1 MKRVIEATIVASV
14 VLLLAGCATKKYV
27 AQQTD
32 PINAKVNEVEKQA
45 QGTQRQLESDEP
57 KISAAAEK
65 ADSADARAGDALG
78 RADAASKKTDQVKS
92 DLRAELNER
101 IANIDDYKPAG
112 DVVVLFKFNSAKLTD
127 EAKQQLDQLGTGR
140 VGGMKR
146 YFVAIEGFTDKTGTP
161 EYNLELSR
169 RRAEAVQTYLVS
181 QHNVPVYRIQI
192 VGLGKDKPVN
202 DEKTRDDRQKNR
214 RVQVTIFSADS
225 GPCIEDLRKRGLLTC
240 QETDRSGFRLDPRRK
255 TAARAESSDRAP
267 GQQPARRRHPEHH
280 GRAVGSPLPVQR
292 QGRLD
297 LAQQIRRG
305 TREEESVCGS
315 PAKNSTP

>member
-45 QGTQRQLESDEP
+45 QGTQKQLESDEP

-225 GPCIEDLRKRGLLTC
+225 GPG
-240 QETDRSGFRLDPRRK
+240 
-255 TAARAESSDRAP
+255 TAQNP
-267 GQQPARRRHPEHH
+267 G
-280 GRAVGSPLPVQR
+280 S
-292 QGRLD
+292 
-297 LAQQIRRG
+297 AQ
-305 TREEESVCGS
+305 
-315 PAKNSTP
+315 